1 MSKLFWPM
9 ELIPTVKEI
18 AVDTISKIVYEHY
31 SSKDNERTI
40 GMVEGACRVT
50 EDIEAYFNSFKEE
63 ETNSND
69 SGT

>member
-1 MSKLFWPM
+1 MSKLYWPR
-9 ELIPTVKEI
+9 EIIPEVKEI

-40 GMVEGACRVT
+40 GMVEGVCRVT

-63 ETNSND
+63 ETNSNGC
-69 SGT
+69 GT